1 MVIQEQSCHSTLARV
16 CEDEGAAGGGSRGP
30 VSSWERRGAMIQ
42 KLESGSFKSVA
53 RQLQGCCA
61 RPIPGGGFLTVKET
75 EGGKRHISGLMHCGR
90 HLCPICHPFHA
101 GERREDLQALIGVN
115 WEAGEHFL
123 FTPTARHRAGV
134 RWAELAGAIKVVAKK
149 MQGTRRWKENVL
161 GFTRA
166 DESTWSSRGGHH
178 FHQHYLLTLRA
189 GADAEAFAAW
199 LQEFWEKAM
208 VKEGRTCDWEAMGGR
223 WWKPVQ
229 SEEEL
234 RLVLNYQT
242 KEWEGQGTQEGT
254 PEALRGA
261 LEEITGAGT
270 KGQTPWDW
278 PAEVFAEIWKAS
290 KGHRWFGAGGI
301 WKPKNAPEVTEDEI
315 EERREKRGNPIA
327 WVHAEDWNTL
337 PMGIR
342 EDLLA
347 GAYSRRMD
355 RAAFLTWWEDRSR
368 ELGGILGVGEPPE
381 DEGETDG

>member
-1 MVIQEQSCHSTLARV
+1 LVIQEQSCHSMPARV
-16 CEDEGAAGGGSRGP
+16 CEDEKATGQKSGGGISA
-30 VSSWERRGAMIQ
+30 WERRAAMIQ
-42 KLESGSFKSVA
+42 KLESAGCISVA

-61 RPIPGGGFLTVKET
+61 RPIPGGEFLTVKET
-75 EGGKRHISGLMHCGR
+75 EAGKRHVSGLMHCGKY
-90 HLCPICHPFHA
+90 LCPICHPFHA
-101 GERREDLQALIGVN
+101 GERRADLQSLIGVN

-134 RWAELAGAIKVVAKK
+134 HWADLAGAIKTVAKK
-149 MQGTRRWKENVL
+149 MQVQRTWKENVL
-161 GFTRA
+161 GFTRS
-166 DESTWSSRGGHH
+166 DESTWSPRGGHH

-199 LQEFWEKAM
+199 LQKFWEEALSKA
-208 VKEGRTCDWEAMGGR
+208 GRTCDWTAMGGR

-229 SEEEL
+229 TVAQL
-234 RLVLNYQT
+234 RQVLNYQT
-242 KEWEGQGTQEGT
+242 KEWEDQEAKEDT

-278 PAEVFAEIWKAS
+278 PAKVFAEVWVAS

-315 EERREKRGNPIA
+315 EERREKKGTAIA
-327 WVHAEDWNTL
+327 WIHGEDWNML

-355 RAAFLTWWEDRSR
+355 RAGFLQWWEDRSR
-368 ELGGILGVGEPPE
+368 ELGGILGVGAPPDE
-381 DEGETDG
+381 EGEADG